1 MNVGSSQQTD
11 PIYPHKRNIIS
22 SNMSADTFAACSHT
36 VLINRGLLC
45 AAVLPPVGGV
55 LLTLSGETDSVG
67 ACSDTESFHGVITA
81 CFVATVQA
89 VSIRN
94 YGIIKCNNN

>member
-1 MNVGSSQQTD
+1 
-11 PIYPHKRNIIS
+11 
-22 SNMSADTFAACSHT
+22 MSADTFAACSHT